1 MLDGLFNGFVCS
13 KRTHQRCN
21 LQGKDL
27 PERVC
32 VCVHVCAAWASCL
45 KEAHLILFYRE
56 RQHIPVKL
64 NGFSASVLPQT

>member
-27 PERVC
+27 PC
-32 VCVHVCAAWASCL
+32 VCVCAAWASCL
-45 KEAHLILFYRE
+45 KEAHLTLFYRE
-56 RQHIPVKL
+56 RQRIPVKL
-64 NGFSASVLPQT
+64 NGFSASVLTQT